1 MYVKNESKKKIHVL
15 EIIKWISILGLIATS
30 IVGNYLCRNYSAL
43 ARSMVIFII
52 VTTAIYIAST
62 TKIGKLIIIFG
73 DESRIECRK
82 VVWPTYQDG
91 LNTTLVVTG
100 VTIIMSLLLWG
111 LDTILVHVIS
121 FGLRL

>member
-1 MYVKNESKKKIHVL
+1 MYVL
-15 EIIKWISILGLIATS
+15 EIIKWISIIGLIATS

-43 ARSMVIFII
+43 ERSMVILII
-52 VTTAIYIAST
+52 VIIVVYIAST

-73 DESRIECRK
+73 NESRTECRK

-91 LNTTLVVTG
+91 LNTTLIVTG

>member
-1 MYVKNESKKKIHVL
+1 MYVKNKSKKMYVL
-15 EIIKWISILGLIATS
+15 EIIKWISIIGLIATS

-43 ARSMVIFII
+43 ERSMVILII
-52 VTTAIYIAST
+52 VIIVVYIAST

-73 DESRIECRK
+73 NESRTECRK

-91 LNTTLVVTG
+91 LNTTLIVTG